1 MAENQNSTRMTRA
14 AAKRKA
20 SATDENPVTKKRV
33 VLGELPNNSNVA
45 PPLIPLQDRETHKPK
60 STLIAAKKQTKN
72 PPIPHVP
79 LLPQTVDFES
89 GSSDPQM
96 CGPYVADICAYL
108 REMEVT
114 QSTLVTVCYCNAE
127 RLILFF
133 VCLFGFGEIQGK
145 LKQRPLHDYIEKVQ
159 SDLTPSMRGVLMDWL
174 VEVAEEYKL
183 VSDTLYLTVSYVDRF
198 LSVKAIS
205 RQRLQLVGVSAMLIA
220 SKYEEIS
227 PPKVEDFVYITDN
240 TFTRQ
245 DVVSME
251 ADILLALQFEL
262 GCPTIKT
269 FLRRFTRIA
278 QEDFNESRLQIEF
291 LCCYLSELSLLDY
304 GCVKFLPSLLAAS
317 SVFLARFII
326 RPKQHPWN
334 QMLEEYTKYKASDL
348 KQPVGIIH
356 DLYLSRRG
364 NSLEAVRNKYKQ
376 HKFKCVATMP
386 VSPELPLTFFEDVT
400 IR

>member
-1 MAENQNSTRMTRA
+1 MSENTKMTRA

-20 SATDENPVTKKRV
+20 STAFATAEEILVSKKRV
-33 VLGELPNNSNVA
+33 VLGELTNVVPNQEREIQK
-45 PPLIPLQDRETHKPK
+45 PKLTLIP
-60 STLIAAKKQTKN
+60 AKKLTKN
-72 PPIPHVP
+72 APIPPPPI
-79 LLPQTVDFES
+79 LDFES
-89 GSSDPQM
+89 GSVDPQM

-108 REMEVT
+108 REME
-114 QSTLVTVCYCNAE
+114 
-127 RLILFF
+127 
-133 VCLFGFGEIQGK
+133 GK
-145 LKQRPLHDYIEKVQ
+145 LKQRPLHDYIDKVQ
-159 SDLTPSMRGVLMDWL
+159 NDVTPNMRGVLVDWL

-198 LSVKAIS
+198 LSLKPIH
-205 RQRLQLVGVSAMLIA
+205 RKRLQLLGVSSMLIA
-220 SKYEEIS
+220 SMYEEIN

-269 FLRRFTRIA
+269 FLRRFTRVA
-278 QEDFNESRLQIEF
+278 QEDFSESLLLMIEF

-304 GCVKFLPSLLAAS
+304 SCVKFLPSLLAAS
-317 SVFLARFII
+317 AIFLARFII
-326 RPKQHPWN
+326 RPKHHPWN

-348 KQPVGIIH
+348 QQSVSIIH

-364 NSLEAVRNKYKQ
+364 NGLEAVRNKYKQ
-376 HKFKCVATMP
+376 HQFKCVATMP
-386 VSPELPLTFFEDVT
+386 VSPELPLTFFEDIT
-400 IR
+400 IRDKV

>member
-1 MAENQNSTRMTRA
+1 MSENTRMTRA
-14 AAKRKA
+14 AVKRKA
-20 SATDENPVTKKRV
+20 STAFATADEITVSKKRV
-33 VLGELPNNSNVA
+33 VLGELTNVVVPN
-45 PPLIPLQDRETHKPK
+45 QEREIHKPK
-60 STLIAAKKQTKN
+60 STLIPAKKQTKN
-72 PPIPHVP
+72 APIPP
-79 LLPQTVDFES
+79 PPPPPALDFES
-89 GSSDPQM
+89 GSVDPQM
-96 CGPYVADICAYL
+96 CGPFVADICAYL
-108 REMEVT
+108 REME
-114 QSTLVTVCYCNAE
+114 
-127 RLILFF
+127 
-133 VCLFGFGEIQGK
+133 GK

-159 SDLTPSMRGVLMDWL
+159 NDITPSMRGVLVDWL
-174 VEVAEEYKL
+174 VEVSEEYKL

-198 LSVKAIS
+198 LSAKPIH

-220 SKYEEIS
+220 SRKYEEIS

-269 FLRRFTRIA
+269 FLRRFTRVA
-278 QEDFNESRLQIEF
+278 QEDFNESLLQIEF

-304 GCVKFLPSLLAAS
+304 TCVKFLPSLLAS
-317 SVFLARFII
+317 SAVFLARFII

-348 KQPVGIIH
+348 QQCVGIIH

-364 NSLEAVRNKYKQ
+364 NVLEAVRNKYKQ

-386 VSPELPLTFFEDVT
+386 VSPELPLAFFEDVT
-400 IR
+400 IRDLKPCVGSC

>member
-1 MAENQNSTRMTRA
+1 MSENQNCTRMTRA

-20 SATDENPVTKKRV
+20 STAFATAGEIPVSKKRV
-33 VLGELPNNSNVA
+33 VLGELTNVV
-45 PPLIPLQDRETHKPK
+45 QEREIHKPK
-60 STLIAAKKQTKN
+60 PSLIPAKN
-72 PPIPHVP
+72 APIPPPHT
-79 LLPQTVDFES
+79 LDFES
-89 GSSDPQM
+89 GSVDPQM

-108 REMEVT
+108 REME
-114 QSTLVTVCYCNAE
+114 
-127 RLILFF
+127 
-133 VCLFGFGEIQGK
+133 GK

-159 SDLTPSMRGVLMDWL
+159 NDVTPSMRGVLVDWL

-183 VSDTLYLTVSYVDRF
+183 VSDTLYLTVSYVDTF
-198 LSVKAIS
+198 LSLKPIH

-220 SKYEEIS
+220 SKYEEIN

-269 FLRRFTRIA
+269 FLRRFTRVA
-278 QEDFNESRLQIEF
+278 QEDFNESLLQIEF

-304 GCVKFLPSLLAAS
+304 SCVKFLPSLLAAS
-317 SVFLARFII
+317 AIFLARFII

-334 QMLEEYTKYKASDL
+334 QMLEEYTMYKASDL
-348 KQPVGIIH
+348 QQSVSIIH

-364 NSLEAVRNKYKQ
+364 NGLEAVRNKYKQ
-376 HKFKCVATMP
+376 HQFKCVATMP
-386 VSPELPLTFFEDVT
+386 VSPEVPLAFFEDITLRDKV
-400 IR
+400 

>member
-20 SATDENPVTKKRV
+20 STADENPVSKKRV

-45 PPLIPLQDRETHKPK
+45 APLIPLQERETQKPK
-60 STLIAAKKQTKN
+60 STLVAAKKQTKN
-72 PPIPHVP
+72 PPIPPAAAV
-79 LLPQTVDFES
+79 LPQTVDFES

-108 REMEVT
+108 REME
-114 QSTLVTVCYCNAE
+114 
-127 RLILFF
+127 
-133 VCLFGFGEIQGK
+133 GK

-174 VEVAEEYKL
+174 VEVAEEYNL

-198 LSVKAIS
+198 LSEKPIN

-220 SKYEEIS
+220 SRKYEEIS

-269 FLRRFTRIA
+269 FLRRFTRVA
-278 QEDFNESRLQIEF
+278 QEDFNESLLQIEC

-304 GCVKFLPSLLAAS
+304 SCVKFLPSMLAAS
-317 SVFLARFII
+317 AVFLARFII

-348 KQPVGIIH
+348 QQPVGIIH

-386 VSPELPLTFFEDVT
+386 VSPELPQAFFEDVT

>member
-1 MAENQNSTRMTRA
+1 MSENTRMTRA
-14 AAKRKA
+14 ATKRKA
-20 SATDENPVTKKRV
+20 STAFATADENPVGKKRV
-33 VLGELPNNSNVA
+33 VLGELTNVVA
-45 PPLIPLQDRETHKPK
+45 PNQEREIHKPK
-60 STLIAAKKQTKN
+60 STLTPAKKQTKN
-72 PPIPHVP
+72 APIP
-79 LLPQTVDFES
+79 
-89 GSSDPQM
+89 PQM

-108 REMEVT
+108 REMEG
-114 QSTLVTVCYCNAE
+114 
-127 RLILFF
+127 R
-133 VCLFGFGEIQGK
+133 

-159 SDLTPSMRGVLMDWL
+159 NDITPSMRGVLVDWL

-198 LSVKAIS
+198 LSAKPIH

-220 SKYEEIS
+220 SRKYEEIS

-269 FLRRFTRIA
+269 FLRRFTRVA
-278 QEDFNESRLQIEF
+278 QEDFNESLLQLEF

-304 GCVKFLPSLLAAS
+304 SFVKFLPSLLAAS
-317 SVFLARFII
+317 AVFLARFII
-326 RPKQHPWN
+326 RPKQHPWS

-348 KQPVGIIH
+348 QQCVGIIH

-364 NSLEAVRNKYKQ
+364 NVLEAVRNKYKQ

-386 VSPELPLTFFEDVT
+386 VSPELPLAFFEDVT
-400 IR
+400 IRDKA

>member
-14 AAKRKA
+14 AAKRKGSTA
-20 SATDENPVTKKRV
+20 DENPVSKKKRV
-33 VLGELPNNSNVA
+33 VLGELPNISNVA
-45 PPLIPLQDRETHKPK
+45 APLIPRETQKPK
-60 STLIAAKKQTKN
+60 STLIAPKKQTKN
-72 PPIPHVP
+72 APIPPVP
-79 LLPQTVDFES
+79 VLPQTVDFES
-89 GSSDPQM
+89 RSVDPQM

-108 REMEVT
+108 REME
-114 QSTLVTVCYCNAE
+114 
-127 RLILFF
+127 
-133 VCLFGFGEIQGK
+133 GK

-159 SDLTPSMRGVLMDWL
+159 SDLTPNMRGVLMDWL

-198 LSVKAIS
+198 LSAKPIN

-269 FLRRFTRIA
+269 FLRRFTRVA
-278 QEDFNESRLQIEF
+278 QEDFNDSLLQIEF

-304 GCVKFLPSLLAAS
+304 SCIRFLPSLLAAS
-317 SVFLARFII
+317 AVFLARFII

-334 QMLEEYTKYKASDL
+334 QILEEYTKYKASDL
-348 KQPVGIIH
+348 QQAVGIIH

-376 HKFKCVATMP
+376 QKFKCVATMP
-386 VSPELPLTFFEDVT
+386 VSPELPPAFFEDVT
-400 IR
+400 IREKA

>member
-20 SATDENPVTKKRV
+20 SATDENPVSKKRV
-33 VLGELPNNSNVA
+33 VLGELPNISNVA
-45 PPLIPLQDRETHKPK
+45 APLIPIQERETQKLK
-60 STLIAAKKQTKN
+60 STLIASKKKTKN
-72 PPIPHVP
+72 AP
-79 LLPQTVDFES
+79 TRDFES

-108 REMEVT
+108 REME
-114 QSTLVTVCYCNAE
+114 
-127 RLILFF
+127 
-133 VCLFGFGEIQGK
+133 GK

-159 SDLTPSMRGVLMDWL
+159 SDLTPNMRGVLMDWL

-198 LSVKAIS
+198 LSVKTIN

-269 FLRRFTRIA
+269 FLRRFTRVA
-278 QEDFNESRLQIEF
+278 QEDFSESRLQIEF

-304 GCVKFLPSLLAAS
+304 SCVKFLPSLLAAS
-317 SVFLARFII
+317 AVFLARFII

-348 KQPVGIIH
+348 KEPVGIIH
-356 DLYLSRRG
+356 DLYLSRKG

-386 VSPELPLTFFEDVT
+386 VSPELPLAFFEDVI
-400 IR
+400 IREKA

>member
-1 MAENQNSTRMTRA
+1 MSENTRMTRA
-14 AAKRKA
+14 AVKRKA
-20 SATDENPVTKKRV
+20 STAFATADEITVSKKRV
-33 VLGELPNNSNVA
+33 VLGELTNVVVPN
-45 PPLIPLQDRETHKPK
+45 QEREIHKPK
-60 STLIAAKKQTKN
+60 STLIPAKKQTKN
-72 PPIPHVP
+72 APIPP
-79 LLPQTVDFES
+79 PPPALDFES
-89 GSSDPQM
+89 GSVDPQM

-108 REMEVT
+108 REME
-114 QSTLVTVCYCNAE
+114 
-127 RLILFF
+127 
-133 VCLFGFGEIQGK
+133 GK

-159 SDLTPSMRGVLMDWL
+159 NDITPSMRGVLVDWL

-198 LSVKAIS
+198 LSAKPIH

-220 SKYEEIS
+220 SRKYEEIS

-269 FLRRFTRIA
+269 FLRRFTRVA
-278 QEDFNESRLQIEF
+278 QEDFNESLLQIEF

-304 GCVKFLPSLLAAS
+304 TCVKFLPSLLAS
-317 SVFLARFII
+317 SAVFLARFII

-348 KQPVGIIH
+348 QQCVGIIH

-364 NSLEAVRNKYKQ
+364 NVLEAVRNKYKQ

-386 VSPELPLTFFEDVT
+386 VSPDLPLAFFEDVT
-400 IR
+400 IRDLKPCVGSC